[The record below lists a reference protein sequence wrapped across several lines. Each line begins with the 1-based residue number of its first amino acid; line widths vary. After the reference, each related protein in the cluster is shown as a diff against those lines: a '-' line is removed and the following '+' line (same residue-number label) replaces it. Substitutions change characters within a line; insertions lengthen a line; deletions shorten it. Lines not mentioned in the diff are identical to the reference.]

1 MPRAPLGYGK
11 EDHFIKKGYKLHG
24 VIHVGMNDG
33 EEITWYWHVGR
44 LPVLGFEP
52 IYSAYMACLKNYA
65 PEIASG
71 QVYIS
76 NCALGNKSEAL
87 KMTVSEFNGVWDT
100 KGATGLGQIPAEN
113 AIKMGWIP
121 NTKTAEEMV
130 VCSRF
135 DDWVGINDW
144 ALAPYDTLVIDV
156 QGMELQ
162 VLEGFGR
169 YIYQM
174 KYLMIE
180 CSETPLWN
188 GEASGQEITN
198 WLEKRGFTR
207 DSPIVSHNDVMFI
220 RTDLIK

>member
-11 EDHFIKKGYKLHG
+11 EDHFVKKGHKLHG

-52 IYSAYMACLKNYA
+52 ILDAYTTCCQNYA
-65 PEIASG
+65 LEIVSG
-71 QVYIS
+71 KVHIFNS
-76 NCALGNKSEAL
+76 ALGNKTQPIIMS
-87 KMTVSEFNGVWDT
+87 VPYVNGIRET
-100 KGATGLGQIPAEN
+100 KGASGLKDINSEFPTYDEG
-113 AIKMGWIP
+113 
-121 NTKTAEEMV
+121 V
-130 VCSRF
+130 VCWRF
-135 DDWVGINDW
+135 DEWVLFHNW

-156 QGMELQ
+156 QGMELE
-162 VLEGFGR
+162 VLQGFGK

-180 CSETPLWN
+180 CSEAPLWK
-188 GEASGQEITN
+188 GEASGQEISD
-198 WLEKRGFTR
+198 WLSKRGFTR
-207 DSPIVSHNDVMFI
+207 DSPIVEHNDVMFI